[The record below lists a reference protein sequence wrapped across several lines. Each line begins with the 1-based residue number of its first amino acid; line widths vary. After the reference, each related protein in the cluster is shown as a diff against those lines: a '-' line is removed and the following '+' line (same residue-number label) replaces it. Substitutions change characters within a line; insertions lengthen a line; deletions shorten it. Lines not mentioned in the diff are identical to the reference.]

1 MPQEPIEFVL
11 LDNPT
16 EVEEKEKKKE
26 PPSKLRR
33 AGAAVTR
40 GASSIL
46 GSIPATFPGLGSAAG
61 FAIGGA
67 GELAAQAIE
76 EDASLKDLMGYFS
89 DPKRMGRAALEGGV
103 TAVPFSWMV
112 KGGKLGTSMLR
123 SGGLAGAGEYAR
135 EKLRGEDPSLAS
147 VGLSTGLGAATGGI
161 MSRFIPDAALG
172 LKPKGVPVPS
182 GPSGFDELVT
192 TLGNDI
198 PAFRKSLPA
207 VMRQEG
213 WGAELNTILSKA
225 KAIEAA
231 GQEDLANAIR
241 EEGLNQGFWDPKVI
255 LSEVKA
261 LWADG
266 DIDGSLAL
274 AQAANRA
281 RKGGQ
286 GVSTWLSQTTSALR
300 TAAEKATTKA
310 EKKRLSDLAAKT
322 AQTKI
327 KELTEAGAKES
338 VSVSEKVSYIDPTTG
353 ETKTVSTTIKPKGQ
367 DDVEDIL
374 DLGGPSPSGSPDT
387 PAGAAPI
394 SGSPA
399 PAGTGSPIPGSLPT
413 PKMGTY
419 QVVGRSGVVIKEST
433 DPIEIQRFIEKY
445 GPGSFIRVVDPAEI
459 VAIRE
464 ASKATRATGKTT
476 PTEAPIPATPPETPV
491 IPVHGDVQAP
501 TLPVEPSNPAFVAT
515 KIEGE
520 EAGNLA
526 MDAARVQEVL
536 GMTPEQALAEG
547 LITTQEIPKMGTM
560 YRLVP
565 KVADVPT
572 SPAIPTAVAQTPE
585 VASAAAPIISNAP
598 PTVPVIQATP
608 DVPVVPVSTMPVT
621 PVADVLP
628 TTPPVTPEIPV
639 VPPVTSPEVPTIP
652 PAVPAKPTKPAK
664 VPAPT
669 KAEKIDPYKVLAAED
684 INAITDDTILKKFSE
699 VGTPEADE
707 AGVRMSEL
715 SRQYREAKL
724 AGQPTIVL
732 GAQLRE
738 LGQELEKSGIVPE
751 GFNNQL
757 SKEIKE
763 ALSEVAF
770 LRKDAE
776 IDLAAGARPG
786 STARPPTP
794 EETAA
799 FVQRGEAEGLYP
811 DAIPQTG
818 IAQAVDAV
826 DDTGIPQSLTDKA
839 AQFREAVATGTIDP
853 ETAAKTAD
861 EIQRELLEA
870 TAAQAV
876 REEGGTTLGS
886 GFGGMQGI
894 FQRNP
899 QAAVKALLIAG
910 GALTGAVTDPLD
922 DQVLSTLLGAG
933 AGWTAAKVGANIKAA
948 RVNLADNPELA
959 GALQSG
965 DKSMLAEA
973 GKTLYQIAPHFQRAN
988 YLWST
993 YGLPFNAWVG
1003 PWGTGFFGAATKAL
1017 SGDPRGGR
1025 ALHEIMR
1032 PAHWFKEYAASYA
1045 EANDLIARAA
1055 AGDPLLRAELHGD
1068 VIEKVMAQA
1077 NKWVGKAAG
1086 QTVHAYLQGP
1096 GVAMAMGDI
1105 ATRRMLMRAG
1115 FSAQE
1120 AKVMTLTSEP
1130 AFPVLQNLM
1139 NSRRVTE
1146 KDPIFGPLFSGLFPF
1161 VRTPLNIL
1169 EQGLE
1174 RMPGLGFMIHGAK
1187 EALGKGSTP
1196 YREQVVQ
1203 QAISSILATGS
1214 FLTGLASP
1222 EEMQPILRRAVSN
1235 VGGQYSLIS
1244 GLAYAAGTGMRRDG
1258 GGPNDFIDAV
1268 EWAIPL
1274 PTSEPIT
1281 RLLRYGSAIAQGKDL
1296 PAAPPGMIPLRE
1308 LFVDPTNP
1316 RNIQKSAEDFL
1327 ELDESTYNALRGMR

>member
-11 LDNPT
+11 LDDPT
-16 EVEEKEKKKE
+16 EVVEEEKKKE
-26 PPSKLRR
+26 PPSKMRR

-89 DPKRMGRAALEGGV
+89 DPTRMGRAALEGGV
-103 TAVPFSWMV
+103 TAVPFSWMI

-161 MSRFIPDAALG
+161 MSRFIPDTALG
-172 LKPKGVPVPS
+172 LPKLGAPVPK

-225 KAIEAA
+225 KAVEAS

-241 EEGLNQGFWDPKVI
+241 EEGLNQGFWDPKAI
-255 LSEVKA
+255 LAEAKA
-261 LWADG
+261 IWADG
-266 DIDGSLAL
+266 DISDALSL
-274 AQAANRA
+274 AQAANKT

-286 GVSTWLSQTTSALR
+286 GISVWLDQKR
-300 TAAEKATTKA
+300 TALKAASEAATTKA
-310 EKKRLSDLAAKT
+310 EKKRLAALAAT
-322 AQTKI
+322 ATKKKI
-327 KELTEAGAKES
+327 DELKEAGAKES
-338 VSVSEKVSYIDPTTG
+338 ISVTESSSYVDPLTG
-353 ETKTVSTTIKPKGQ
+353 ETKKVSTSIKPKGA
-367 DDVEDIL
+367 DDTLEDVL
-374 DLGGPSPSGSPDT
+374 DLGGAGSPT
-387 PAGAAPI
+387 GAAPI
-394 SGSPA
+394 APVPGSPTLS
-399 PAGTGSPIPGSLPT
+399 GTTGVGSPIPGSLPT

-476 PTEAPIPATPPETPV
+476 PTEAPVPTTTPETPV
-491 IPVHGDVQAP
+491 IPVQGDVPVATASP
-501 TLPVEPSNPAFVAT
+501 TLPVEPTNPAFVAS
-515 KIEGE
+515 KVDGE
-520 EAGNLA
+520 EAGNIA

-536 GMTPEQALAEG
+536 GRTPEQALAEG
-547 LITTQEIPKMGTM
+547 LITSQEIPKMGTM

-565 KVADVPT
+565 KVAT
-572 SPAIPTAVAQTPE
+572 SPVVPAAVAQTPE

-598 PTVPVIQATP
+598 PVPPVIP
-608 DVPVVPVSTMPVT
+608 DVPVSSVAPIVDAPVVPAA
-621 PVADVLP
+621 PVAPVDVAP
-628 TTPPVTPEIPV
+628 STIIPETPVTPEAV
-639 VPPVTSPEVPTIP
+639 APEVLSTG
-652 PAVPAKPTKPAK
+652 KPAK
-664 VPAPT
+664 VPVPLKPT
-669 KAEKIDPYKVLAAED
+669 KTEKIDPYKVLAPED

-707 AGVRMSEL
+707 AGVRVAEL

-724 AGQPTIVL
+724 SGKPTMVL

-738 LGQELEKSGIVPE
+738 LGQELEKSGVVPE

-794 EETAA
+794 EETAS

-811 DAIPQTG
+811 DAMPQTG
-818 IAQAVDAV
+818 VAQVVDAV

-839 AQFREAVATGTIDP
+839 AQFREAVATGAVDP

-870 TAAQAV
+870 TVAQAV
-876 REEGGTTLGS
+876 KEEGGTYLGMS
-886 GFGGMQGI
+886 GGGAMGVLKKY
-894 FQRNP
+894 P
-899 QAAVKALLIAG
+899 QTAVKALLIAG

-933 AGWTAAKVGANIKAA
+933 AGWSAAKVGANIKAA
-948 RVNLADNPELA
+948 RINLADNPELA

-1105 ATRRMLMRAG
+1105 ATRRMLLRAG
-1115 FSAQE
+1115 FSMQE

-1174 RMPGLGFMIHGAK
+1174 RMPGLGFLVHGAK
-1187 EALGKGSTP
+1187 EGLGKGSTP

-1214 FLTGLASP
+1214 FFAGLASP

-1244 GLAYAAGTGMRRDG
+1244 GLAYAAGTGARRDG

-1274 PTSEPIT
+1274 PTTEPIT
-1281 RLLRYGSAIAQGKDL
+1281 RLLRYGSALVQGKDL
-1296 PAAPPGMIPLRE
+1296 PSAPPGSIPFRE

-1316 RNIQKSAEDFL
+1316 RNIQKSVEDFL
-1327 ELDESTYNALRGMR
+1327 ELDESTYNALRGIR